1 MNADDVA
8 WIRWIASLEA
18 KAGNANFAA
27 KLELL
32 ADMAQERARGQDSE
46 KTPKLIPT
54 RRPW

>member
-54 RRPW
+54 RRP